1 MKTEN
6 KELLGFTVPVV
17 GIVETL
23 SEAIEKAGSETAVLK
38 DYVSNV
44 LAHSHYTILR
54 RTIVKKL
61 VELTGIKQL
70 TEKDGEKEVIV
81 EKDAS
86 YIARLQGE
94 IGESGL
100 KGHEAAIAA
109 ACALIP
115 VDYTPGTRG
124 AGGSTT
130 PAKKWLAYYDQL
142 VAEEKLDSFCSK
154 YEISQEGKS
163 EEEFKN
169 EVANKCRELVT
180 AAQARVAQ
188 QALDV

>member
-23 SEAIEKAGSETAVLK
+23 KEAVEKAGSEEAVLK

-44 LAHSHYTILR
+44 LAHSHYTVLR
-54 RTIVKKL
+54 RVIIKTL
-61 VELTGIKQL
+61 VAATGIKQK

-81 EKDAS
+81 EKDAA
-86 YIARLQGE
+86 YVARLETELGEEVLQGFN
-94 IGESGL
+94 
-100 KGHEAAIAA
+100 KQIAEE
-109 ACALIP
+109 CAKIT

-124 AGGSTT
+124 SGTST

-142 VAEEKLDSFCSK
+142 VEEDKLDGFCQK
-154 YEISQEGKS
+154 HGIDQTAD
-163 EEEFKN
+163 EETVRIN
-169 EVANKCRELVT
+169 VANKVKDIIT
-180 AAQARVAQ
+180 AKMAAAAKE
-188 QALDV
+188 ALDA